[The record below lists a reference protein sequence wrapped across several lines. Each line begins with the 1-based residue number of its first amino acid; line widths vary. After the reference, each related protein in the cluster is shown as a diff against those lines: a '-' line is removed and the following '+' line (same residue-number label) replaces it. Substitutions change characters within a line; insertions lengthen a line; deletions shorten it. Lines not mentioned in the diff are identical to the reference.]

1 MFSQQHP
8 RRRRDGFTLIELL
21 VVISIIAALIA
32 LLLPAV
38 QSAREAARRAQ
49 CVNNLKQIGLGLMN
63 YEGTA
68 GSFPIGTV
76 MYSQDDPTST
86 PTKCDLNNKRCYNV
100 FEFIMPYVEQGPAY
114 NSINFM
120 SRSGFN
126 STFNTTALS
135 TKVGT
140 YLCPSDL
147 PNTPQDPTAGQVPTP
162 QCSYAMVVG
171 VSEAMIFSV
180 NMPAP
185 NCGAIPPDGMF
196 GRNWNTTLKE
206 VTDGVSNTAV
216 VGEASRFRNEPASF
230 ISSYSWTGITL
241 QPSSMNDTRP
251 LCFAYVVPAIN
262 APAQQFA
269 LSSFFNP
276 AVLGQ
281 LQTWYTDPTLSTYGQ
296 LGFRSLHSGGANFV
310 FGDGSVRFVKEGI
323 NPAAYRAIGTKAG
336 GEVVSADSF

>member
-1 MFSQQHP
+1 MPSRTHPDSP
-8 RRRRDGFTLIELL
+8 RRGFTLIELL
-21 VVISIIAALIA
+21 VVISIIAVLIA

-38 QSAREAARRAQ
+38 QAAREAARRSQ

-63 YEGTA
+63 YEGVV

-76 MYSQDDPTST
+76 MYAQDDPTSS
-86 PTKCDLNNKRCYNV
+86 PTRCDTNNKRCYNI
-100 FEFIMPYVEQGPAY
+100 FEFIMPYVEQGPTY

-140 YLCPSDL
+140 YVCPSDL
-147 PNTPQDPTAGQVPTP
+147 PNTPQNPAAGQVPTP

-171 VSEAMIFSV
+171 VSEAMIFSL
-180 NMPAP
+180 NLPAP
-185 NCGAIPPDGMF
+185 NCGAIPPDGVF
-196 GRNWNTTLKE
+196 GRNWNVTLAE
-206 VTDGVSNTAV
+206 ITDGTSNTAV

-230 ISSYSWTGITL
+230 LDTYSWTGITL

-262 APAQQFA
+262 APAQQYT
-269 LSSFFNP
+269 LSSFFSP
-276 AVLGQ
+276 TVLGQ
-281 LQTWYTDPTLSTYGQ
+281 LQTWYTNPTLLTYGQ
-296 LGFRSLHSGGANFV
+296 LGFRSQHSGGAHFV

-323 NPAAYRAIGTKAG
+323 NPATYRAIGTKAG
-336 GEVVSADSF
+336 GEVVSADGY